1 MEHHLEATYPHISIS
16 TIADPFP
23 KSSLVNQLPE
33 DRFLVALVV
42 KVLLALY
49 SFKDMKMIYT

>member
-1 MEHHLEATYPHISIS
+1 MEHHLEAMYPHISIS

-49 SFKDMKMIYT
+49 SF

>member
-1 MEHHLEATYPHISIS
+1 MEHHLEAMYPHISIS
-16 TIADPFP
+16 KTAYPFP

-49 SFKDMKMIYT
+49 SF